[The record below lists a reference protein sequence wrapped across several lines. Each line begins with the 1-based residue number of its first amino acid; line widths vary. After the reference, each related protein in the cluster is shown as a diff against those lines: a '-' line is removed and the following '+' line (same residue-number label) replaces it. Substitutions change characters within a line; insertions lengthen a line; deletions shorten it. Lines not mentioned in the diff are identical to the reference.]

1 MAAARTTWRR
11 VARRLVVAIALGLA
25 APLSWAPLTLGEH
38 LRAAWVVASIALVAL
53 LVVRRIPTAQDR
65 YAAALVDA
73 VALRVRLGHVR
84 VAAAHES
91 DGRPTA
97 VVTWREAQTDLL
109 DREGHVL
116 AGIGRNALAT
126 GWTMSVRLDE
136 ADIAWLLSPDGGR
149 LELLAGVDIDHD
161 PWARIG
167 NSPLL
172 VRRCEVALSA

>member
-1 MAAARTTWRR
+1 MAAAGTPWRR
-11 VARRLVVAIALGLA
+11 VARRLGIAVALGLV
-25 APLSWAPLTLGEH
+25 APLSWAPLSAVEH
-38 LRAAWVVASIALVAL
+38 VRAAWLIASIALVAL

-84 VAAAHES
+84 VAAAHAR

-109 DREGHVL
+109 DRHGRVL

-126 GWTMSVRLDE
+126 GWTMSVRLAE
-136 ADIAWLLSPDGGR
+136 ADIAWLLGPDGGR
-149 LELLAGVDIDHD
+149 LELLAGVDTDHD
-161 PWARIG
+161 PWARVG

-172 VRRCEVALSA
+172 LQRCEVALSA